1 MLLTMNEEK
10 HIILVNFDF
19 PPNEGIGGRRWAKFA
34 RYLADQGVKVHVI
47 KAKELP
53 NRPPSVWSKDVK
65 HENIAI
71 TSLSRPLPQYFTHPG
86 KNIWDKIR
94 FHLYKRTLRK
104 RSLGTIYDQAID
116 WEAPLHSALE
126 KLVKTHPVS
135 TIIASGAPFN
145 LLYYTANFVASHPKI
160 QFIADYRDP
169 WISARNYGMP
179 ELNDAQLAHE
189 IDKQNR
195 VLELA
200 DIVTSPYEKLSLRI
214 KEEGKRKSAKPQ
226 FIELGHCF
234 DQEQLPPLTNA
245 HEDKTFTLVYGG
257 ALYQGIETYFDQLSE
272 LLDALKE
279 DDSRMYEQIHFKIYS
294 SDFERFLGRYPKHA
308 QLEFLA
314 PIGSQLFTEI
324 DRSSAA
330 IIALS
335 EHNKDF
341 KTTKFYEFLS
351 RKKPI
356 FYLGPKGEVAQFLE
370 QNNLGAHSQTVSEFK
385 AFIQRDT
392 WGGMDLSE
400 HELHHRGANLLSYLR

>member
-1 MLLTMNEEK
+1 MNEEK

-34 RYLADQGVKVHVI
+34 RYLADQELKVHVI

-53 NRPPSVWSKDVK
+53 HRAPSVWSKDVEHK
-65 HENIAI
+65 NISI

-86 KNIWDKIR
+86 KSMWDKIR
-94 FHLYKRTLRK
+94 FHLYKRALRK

-116 WEAPLHSALE
+116 WEVPLHAALE
-126 KLVKTHPVS
+126 KLVKTYPVS

-179 ELNDAQLAHE
+179 ELNEAQLAHE

-195 VLELA
+195 VLEVA
-200 DIVTSPYEKLSLRI
+200 DIISSPYEKLSLQI
-214 KEEGKRKSAKPQ
+214 KEEGKGTSSKPE

-234 DQEQLPPLTNA
+234 DQEQLPPLIKVQ
-245 HEDKTFTLVYGG
+245 EEKDFTLVYGG
-257 ALYQGIETYFDQLSE
+257 ALYQGIERYFDQLSE
-272 LLDALKE
+272 LLDSLKVEDPAL
-279 DDSRMYEQIHFKIYS
+279 YERIHFKIYS
-294 SDFERFLGRYPKHA
+294 SDFERLQGRYPKHT

-314 PIGSQLFTEI
+314 PVGSKLFAAI
-324 DRSSAA
+324 DHASAA

-351 RKKPI
+351 RQKPV

-370 QNNLGAHSQTVSEFK
+370 RKDLGAAVQTVADFK
-385 AFIQRDT
+385 AFIERKDWKQ
-392 WGGMDLSE
+392 MDLSE
-400 HELHHRGANLLSYLR
+400 HELNHRGANLLSYLR

>member
-1 MLLTMNEEK
+1 MFLIMSEKK

-34 RYLADQGVKVHVI
+34 RYLGDQGVKVHVI

-53 NRPPSVWSKDVK
+53 GRPPSVWSKDVE
-65 HENIAI
+65 HENISI
-71 TSLSRPLPQYFTHPG
+71 TSLDRPLPQYFTHPG
-86 KNIWDKIR
+86 KGLWDKIR
-94 FHLYKRTLRK
+94 FHLYKRALRK

-116 WEAPLHSALE
+116 WEAPLHAALE
-126 KLVKTHPVS
+126 QLVKAHPVS

-145 LLYYTANFVASHPKI
+145 LLYYTANFVASHPEI

-179 ELNDAQLAHE
+179 ELNEAQLAHE
-189 IDKQNR
+189 IEKQNR
-195 VLELA
+195 VLEVA
-200 DIVTSPYEKLSLRI
+200 DIISSPYEKLSLLI
-214 KEEGKRKSAKPQ
+214 KEEGKGKPVKAQ

-234 DQEQLPPLTNA
+234 DQEQLPTLVKVQ
-245 HEDKTFTLVYGG
+245 EDKGFTFVYGG
-257 ALYQGIETYFDQLSE
+257 ALYQGIERYFDQLSE
-272 LLDALKE
+272 LLDTLKVEDRAL
-279 DDSRMYEQIHFKIYS
+279 YERVHFKVYS
-294 SDFERFLGRYPKHA
+294 SDFERLQGRYSKHN
-308 QLEFLA
+308 QLKFLA
-314 PIGSQLFTEI
+314 PIGSKLFTEI

-356 FYLGPKGEVAQFLE
+356 FYLGPKGDVAQFLE
-370 QNNLGAHSQTVSEFK
+370 RKNLGSAVQTVDELK
-385 AFIQRDT
+385 AFIERKDWEQ
-392 WGGMDLSE
+392 MDLSE
-400 HELHHRGANLLSYLR
+400 HELKHRGANLLSYLR